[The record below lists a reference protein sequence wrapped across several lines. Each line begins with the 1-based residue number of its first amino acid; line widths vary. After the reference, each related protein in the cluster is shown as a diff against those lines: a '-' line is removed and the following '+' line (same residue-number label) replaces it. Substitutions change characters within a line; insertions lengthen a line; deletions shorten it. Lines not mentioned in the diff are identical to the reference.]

1 MTVGSAAAAFLTLL
15 KIVPR
20 VTQIT
25 ETEEYIKIYE
35 YIIIIGGTI
44 ASFIYFSSFKINI
57 SKYFSVLIGIA
68 IGIFYGLFASALAE
82 VLNVMPVFA
91 KKFKAKHQLKF
102 IIAALILGKLIG
114 SLYYW
119 LIFKKA

>member
-1 MTVGSAAAAFLTLL
+1 M
-15 KIVPR
+15 PR

-91 KKFKAKHQLKF
+91 KKFKAKHQLKY
-102 IIAALILGKLIG
+102 IVASLILGKVIG

-119 LIFKKA
+119 LVFKKV